1 MKEPET
7 ELESGDHR
15 TGSPVDTP
23 SEVETRPQHQAT
35 AGKGEPLVTPH
46 EGHGTAS
53 AESTEL
59 PGLPLLP
66 TAPSTPGAER
76 LVVVPGY
83 EILGEL
89 GRGGMG
95 VVYKARQRGLNRL
108 VALKMILAG
117 GHAGAQDLARLQTEG
132 EAIARLQHPNI
143 VQIYEVGQY
152 GGIPFLSLE
161 YLEGGSL
168 KARLGG
174 APLPPRQAAELVQTL
189 ARAVHAAHQRGII
202 HRDLKPGNVLLAGGK
217 DTPLAQC
224 TPKITD
230 FGLAKRLDGASART
244 ESGAVLGT
252 AGYMAPEQAEGK
264 SKDAGPA
271 TDVYALG
278 ALLYELLT
286 GRPPFRGLTSWD
298 TLRQV
303 QEEEPIPPHRLQAP
317 VPHDLETIC
326 LKCLEKQAAR
336 RYRGAADLADDLRR
350 FLAHEP
356 IMARPASRAYRLG
369 KFTRRNRGVVAGL
382 TAVFL
387 ALVAGVIGTSLG
399 LVRES
404 RERARARSA
413 ELDARTAEQQTHRL
427 LAASYYDAARLAM
440 RRGAWREALTNI
452 DRALAAG
459 YADSVAL
466 QLDRVR
472 AWCAVHE
479 VPRAMR
485 EVQELARRT
494 DLGDLE
500 GQVLLWQADLALNQ
514 SDKDV
519 AAVLAQVKRA
529 LERGLPPAEA
539 AHARGLLART
549 TPEAVE
555 HFRRALQEDP
565 FNPRTSAL
573 LALLLT
579 LRGQREEARQRLLV
593 AELLFPEDPSFGVI
607 QALLFALEDNMPAAN
622 AQLARAEPQ
631 LRDKQRAAA
640 RAIVELCNQVPLLG
654 RVMERLVAA
663 DTQVSAWR
671 ILWQTMPAVLRARAA
686 LADPEGDLF
695 LPSSPVFRQAS
706 QEFPPLTGV
715 RGDMEGMAERLR
727 RIAEVHPD
735 SLLFVAR
742 GYLLECK
749 GTPQAWAEAEEAFL
763 QGAEAPSIVPLRRA
777 ALFGATACQFAL
789 ARDGPPEKRAERRR
803 QAAQGLHMVVAL
815 GVRPELAYQCSVMAI
830 SLEEWEVA
838 HWVLSEWERQTPRDP
853 RLPGQRVMLA
863 FHSGAY
869 GRALELV
876 NQIVKEN
883 PKQAGRWEALRKQAA
898 ARLRKQLEAVPPP
911 GKAAPV
917 GEL

>member
-1 MKEPET
+1 MTEPET
-7 ELESGDHR
+7 EAESGDRR
-15 TGSPVDTP
+15 TGPPVENP
-23 SEVETRPQHQAT
+23 SEVQTRPQHPAT
-35 AGKGEPLVTPH
+35 AGPREPLVTPYH
-46 EGHGTAS
+46 GHGTTS
-53 AESTEL
+53 LESSRL
-59 PGLPLLP
+59 PGLPPALP
-66 TAPSTPGAER
+66 TPGNDQ

-117 GHAGAQDLARLQTEG
+117 GHAAPQDLARFQTEG

-174 APLPPRQAAELVQTL
+174 TPLPPRQAAELVLTL

-202 HRDLKPGNVLLAGGK
+202 HRDLKPGNVLLVQGS
-217 DTPLAQC
+217 DTPLEQC

-230 FGLAKRLDGASART
+230 FGLAKQLDDASTRT

-303 QEEEPIPPHRLQAP
+303 QEEEPVPPHRLQTP
-317 VPHDLETIC
+317 LPPDLETIC

-336 RYRGAADLADDLRR
+336 RYRNAADLADDLRR
-350 FLAHEP
+350 FLADEP
-356 IMARPASRAYRLG
+356 IVARPASRVYRLG
-369 KFTRRNRGVVAGL
+369 KFARRNRAVVAGL
-382 TAVFL
+382 SAVFV
-387 ALVAGVIGTSLG
+387 ALVAGILGTSLG

-404 RERARARSA
+404 RERDRARAA
-413 ELDARTAEQQTHRL
+413 EHDARIAEQQTHQL

-459 YADSVAL
+459 YAGSAAL

-514 SDKDV
+514 SGTDV
-519 AAVLAQVKRA
+519 TTLLAQVQRA

-555 HFRRALQEDP
+555 HFRRALEEDP
-565 FNPRTSAL
+565 FNPRTSIM

-579 LRGQREEARQRLLV
+579 LCGQRDEARQRLLV
-593 AELLFPEDPSFGVI
+593 AELLFPEDPSFAVI
-607 QALLFALEDNMPAAN
+607 QAFLLALEDNMPAAN
-622 AQLARAEPQ
+622 AQLARAGAQ

-640 RAIVELCNQVPLLG
+640 RSLVELCNQVPLLG
-654 RVMERLVAA
+654 RTMEALVAA
-663 DTQVSAWR
+663 DTRVSPWR
-671 ILWQTMPAVLRARAA
+671 LLWQTMPVVLRARAA

-695 LPSSPVFRQAS
+695 LPSTPVFRQAS
-706 QEFPPLTGV
+706 EDFPPLTGL
-715 RGDMEGMAERLR
+715 RGDLERLAERLGR
-727 RIAEVHPD
+727 LAQVHPD
-735 SLLFVAR
+735 SLLLVAR

-749 GTPQAWAEAEEAFL
+749 GTPQGWAEAEQAFL

-777 ALFGATACQFAL
+777 ALFGAAACQFAL
-789 ARDGPPEKRAERRR
+789 ARDGPAEQRVERRR
-803 QAAQGLHMVVAL
+803 QAAQGLHRVVAL
-815 GVRPELAYQCSVMAI
+815 GVCPELAYRCSVMAI
-830 SLEEWEVA
+830 SLEEWGVA
-838 HWVLSEWERQTPRDP
+838 HWVQSEWERQAPRDP
-853 RLPGQRVMLA
+853 RLPEQRVMLA

-876 NQIVKEN
+876 NQMVKQN
-883 PKQAGRWEALRKQAA
+883 PKAAGRWETLRQETA
-898 ARLRKQLEAVPPP
+898 ARLRKQLEAVPPSRTAPP
-911 GKAAPV
+911 G
-917 GEL
+917 GQL